1 MLIGSDGG
9 IFVQLHWKRVKV
21 TYTVSS
27 RFGSEISG
35 TERTS
40 KSLSELTILM
50 SFMLSGF
57 QGKLLLAPG
66 RLIIIIIEYIGMNY

>member
-1 MLIGSDGG
+1 MLIASYGG
-9 IFVQLHWKRVKV
+9 ISVQLHWKRVKV
-21 TYTVSS
+21 TVSS

-35 TERTS
+35 TEKTS
-40 KSLSELTILM
+40 ESLSELTILM

-66 RLIIIIIEYIGMNY
+66 RLIEYIGMNY